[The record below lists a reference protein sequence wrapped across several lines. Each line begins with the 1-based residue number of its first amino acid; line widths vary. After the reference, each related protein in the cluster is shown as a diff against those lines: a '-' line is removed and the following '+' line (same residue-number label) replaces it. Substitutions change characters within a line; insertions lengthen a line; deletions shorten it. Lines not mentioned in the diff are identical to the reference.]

1 MAAFWPDYAKVE
13 TQGYTVAQD
22 PDVARTPFDD
32 GLIRQAR
39 RFAQAL
45 TVHRITALLAD
56 TDAYLAFQAWASA
69 NAHAWFVWDDPVAG
83 VPRAVRVRGGAGAI
97 TYRAFRF
104 TPNTLRWEAALELE
118 GHADARF
125 EVGPVRLAWG
135 ADSLTWGERPLT
147 HGTEAIP
154 IG

>member
-1 MAAFWPDYAKVE
+1 MAAFWPKYAKIE
-13 TQGYTVAQD
+13 GIGYTVTQD

-39 RFAQAL
+39 RFAAAF
-45 TVHRITALLAD
+45 TVYGITALLAD
-56 TDAYLAFQAWASA
+56 KAAYLAFKTWAER
-69 NAHAWFVWDDPVAG
+69 HARTWFVWKDPVEG
-83 VPRAVRVRGGAGAI
+83 VSRAVRVRGGPGGIAYTTRSAGEGRI
-97 TYRAFRF
+97 RF
-104 TPNTLRWEAALELE
+104 EARLELE
-118 GHADARF
+118 GYAGARF

-135 ADSLTWGERPLT
+135 ADSLTWGSSPLT